1 MLLGDRV
8 TLFCESCNSNQE
20 CIEQLSFSHLPDIL
34 ILKIRRD
41 QFVKGKGARRLE
53 RTVECDRHLSIS
65 LQDGDEISS
74 TKYHLIAVSHHLG
87 QSLSKGHYTAT
98 LIDPRRKRNLMW
110 SYNDGSVSKTR
121 YLDERTAYILF
132 YRKEKGPG

>member
-1 MLLGDRV
+1 M
-8 TLFCESCNSNQE
+8 
-20 CIEQLSFSHLPDIL
+20 
-34 ILKIRRD
+34 
-41 QFVKGKGARRLE
+41 E

-87 QSLSKGHYTAT
+87 QSLAKGHYTTT
-98 LIDPRRKRNLMW
+98 LIDPRLKKNSMW
-110 SYNDGSVSKTR
+110 KYNDVSVSKTW
-121 YLDERTAYILF
+121 YLDERTVYILF

>member
-1 MLLGDRV
+1 M
-8 TLFCESCNSNQE
+8 
-20 CIEQLSFSHLPDIL
+20 
-34 ILKIRRD
+34 
-41 QFVKGKGARRLE
+41 E

-65 LQDGDEISS
+65 LQDEDEISS

-98 LIDPRRKRNLMW
+98 LIDPRRNRNSMW
-110 SYNDGSVSKTR
+110 RYNDVSVSKTR
-121 YLDERTAYILF
+121 NLDEQTAYILF